1 MSQPTFKAHE
11 GYTPNSLWKAPVRV
25 LHWLIAISLSG
36 ATFLTT
42 QGEPGHAT
50 LGWIALGGLLILL
63 LGSRNS
69 YAPGHVLWLV
79 TVGIVALNLSGLLAA
94 HSTFHLGAT
103 LALLAITAFY
113 CATVLFESVQRITTL
128 AAVRSASV
136 PRLLRQSG
144 VK

>member
-1 MSQPTFKAHE
+1 MSPSTFKSHE
-11 GYTPNSLWKAPVRV
+11 GYTPNSLWTAPVRV

-50 LGWIALGGLLILL
+50 VGWIALGGVLILL
-63 LGSRNS
+63 LGPRNS
-69 YAPGHVLWLV
+69 YTSGHVLWLV
-79 TVGIVALNLSGLLAA
+79 TLGIVALNLSDLLAA
-94 HSTFHLGAT
+94 QSTFHLGAT
-103 LALLAITAFY
+103 LAVLAITAFY

-136 PRLLRQSG
+136 PPLLHQSG